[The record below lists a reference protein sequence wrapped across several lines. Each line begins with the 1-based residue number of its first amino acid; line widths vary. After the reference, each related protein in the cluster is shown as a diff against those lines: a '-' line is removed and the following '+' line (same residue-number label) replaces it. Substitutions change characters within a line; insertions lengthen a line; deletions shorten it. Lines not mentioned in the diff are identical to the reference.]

1 MLFAICQHH
10 DQELKLE
17 PVLKLDPLSILPQ
30 VSTVTDRP
38 GLMLEASQ
46 ADCTP
51 EPHPLNTDGSVEY
64 DGVSTAETAPSLVS
78 HGSDL
83 IESDDDN
90 GKLSKRREIKLNM
103 LAPHGKFGRNWPVRE
118 YSKASYQYTG
128 AARPPLL
135 RTIKAT

>member
-1 MLFAICQHH
+1 MAVVGPDTERKCVLSATCEHH
-10 DQELKLE
+10 DQESKLE

-51 EPHPLNTDGSVEY
+51 EPHPVNTDGSVEY
-64 DGVSTAETAPSLVS
+64 DVVSTVETAPPVAS
-78 HGSDL
+78 HGSDF
-83 IESDDDN
+83 IESDEEN
-90 GKLSKRREIKLNM
+90 GALSKRREIKLNM

-118 YSKASYQYTG
+118 
-128 AARPPLL
+128 
-135 RTIKAT
+135 